1 MKMATRQDLNEDLNV
16 GMTEVRR
23 TLEHY
28 NLGEWQEYLFVRR
41 RGEPNSFIVLSHP
54 RDESDFAEKLIA
66 FHKEQSLKE
75 FCKTEGITEEEIEES
90 RVPKSFQD
98 SER

>member
-1 MKMATRQDLNEDLNV
+1 MATRQDLNEDLNV

-28 NLGEWQEYLFVRR
+28 HLGEWQEYLLVRR
-41 RGEPNSFIVLSHP
+41 KGCPNSFIVLAHP
-54 RDESDFAEKLIA
+54 RDKSDFDEKLIA
-66 FHKEQSLKE
+66 FHKEQSRKE
-75 FCKTEGITEEEIEES
+75 FMEAEGITEEEMEET
-90 RVPKSFQD
+90 RFPKTFQD